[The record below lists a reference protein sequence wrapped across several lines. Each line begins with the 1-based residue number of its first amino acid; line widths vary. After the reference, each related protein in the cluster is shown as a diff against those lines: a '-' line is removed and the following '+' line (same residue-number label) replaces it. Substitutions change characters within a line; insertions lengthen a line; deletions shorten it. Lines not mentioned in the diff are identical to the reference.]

1 MKSVNA
7 HTPQGCD
14 VIIIGGGFHGTSSA
28 FHLAKRG
35 ASVCL
40 LEAEYVGR
48 HSSGV
53 NAGGVRTAGRHV
65 AEIPLSRASLALWHH
80 LPDLVG
86 NDGTFVPSGQLKV
99 AETPQ
104 ELERLRQRVAQLNS
118 LGYTH
123 EVLIDAQQV
132 RELVPS
138 LAPHIVGG
146 IWVHDDGHAIPYR
159 AVAAFQ
165 RAAEALGAR
174 FYERT
179 MAQRIEY
186 RAGLWHVETPHG
198 EFLAPWL
205 VNTAGAWARG
215 FAEQVGEPVPMKA
228 DGLMLMITQRV
239 PAFIKPVMGATGR
252 PLSFK
257 QFDNGTVLIGGALRC
272 PADVERR
279 RGEVDFL
286 KLSSSAKTV
295 TDLFPHLS
303 GINIVRAWAGVEAFM
318 PDDIPV
324 ISLSRCAP
332 NLVHAFGFSA
342 HGFAL
347 GPIGGQI
354 VSELVLDGKST
365 LPIEP
370 FAVDRFQRKS

>member
-1 MKSVNA
+1 MQSIDSDNV
-7 HTPQGCD
+7 QGCD
-14 VIIIGGGFHGTSSA
+14 VVVIGGGFHGTSSA
-28 FHLAKRG
+28 FHLSRRG
-35 ASVCL
+35 ASVHV
-40 LEAEYVGR
+40 LEAEYVAR

-53 NAGGVRTAGRHV
+53 NAGGVRTSGRHI
-65 AEIPLSRASLALWHH
+65 AEIPLSRASLELWHR
-80 LPDLVG
+80 LPELIGDNG
-86 NDGTFVPSGQLKV
+86 SFVPSGQLKV
-99 AETPQ
+99 AETPE
-104 ELERLRQRVAQLNS
+104 ELEKLKRRVADLKA

-123 EVLIDAQQV
+123 EVIVDAKQI
-132 RELVPS
+132 REWIPA

-159 AVAAFQ
+159 VVTAFQ
-165 RAAEALGAR
+165 RAAQNCGAR
-174 FYERT
+174 FHERT
-179 MAQRIEY
+179 PARRIEY
-186 RAGLWHVETPHG
+186 RKGRWHVFTDRG
-198 EFLAPWL
+198 TFVAPWL
-205 VNTAGAWARG
+205 VNAAGAWSST
-215 FAEQVGEPVPMKA
+215 FAEQVGEPVPLKA

-239 PAFIKPVMGATGR
+239 PHFIDPVMGAAGR

-272 PADVERR
+272 PANVEER

-303 GINIVRAWAGVEAFM
+303 GINVVRAWAGVEAFM

-324 ISLSRCAP
+324 ISLSKRAP

-342 HGFAL
+342 HGFEL

-354 VSELVLDGKST
+354 VSELILDGRST

-370 FAVDRFQRKS
+370 FAVDRF

>member
-1 MKSVNA
+1 MKSVNPRPA
-7 HTPQGCD
+7 QRCD

-35 ASVCL
+35 ISVCL

-53 NAGGVRTAGRHV
+53 NAGGVRTSGRHI
-65 AEIPLSRASLALWHH
+65 AEIPLARASLKLWHK
-80 LPDLVG
+80 LPELIG

-99 AETPQ
+99 AETPA
-104 ELERLRQRVAQLNS
+104 ELERLKKRVAELNAM
-118 LGYTH
+118 GYTH
-123 EVLIDAQQV
+123 EIIIDAQQV
-132 RELVPS
+132 REIIPS
-138 LAPHIVGG
+138 ITPHIVGG
-146 IWVHDDGHAIPYR
+146 IWVQDDGHAIPYR
-159 AVAAFQ
+159 AVTAFQ
-165 RAAEALGAR
+165 SAAEKFGAQ
-174 FYERT
+174 FFERT
-179 MAQRIEY
+179 MAQRIEHHN
-186 RAGLWHVETPHG
+186 GLWHVQTPRG
-198 EFLAPWL
+198 SFSALWL
-205 VNTAGAWARG
+205 VNTAGAWARD
-215 FAEQVGEPVPMKA
+215 FAEQAGENVPLKA

-239 PAFIKPVMGATGR
+239 PHFIKPVMGATGR

-257 QFDNGTVLIGGALRC
+257 QFDNGSVLIGGALRC
-272 PADVERR
+272 PADVEQR
-279 RGEVDFL
+279 RGEVDLL

-342 HGFAL
+342 HGFEL

-354 VSELVLDGKST
+354 VSELILDGKST
-365 LPIEP
+365 QPIEP
-370 FAVDRFQRKS
+370 FAIDRFNH